1 MVGAAEVG
9 DIGPAV
15 VLLEVARHAEVGE
28 EEVEA
33 RTVRVGGGGGA
44 AVAAGPAMATR
55 ELDAAAA
62 ARQVSHRA
70 LHANRR

>member
-1 MVGAAEVG
+1 VVGAAEVG
-9 DIGPAV
+9 DIGHAV

-62 ARQVSHRA
+62 ARQVPHRA

>member
-1 MVGAAEVG
+1 VVGAAEVG
-9 DIGPAV
+9 DIGPVV

-44 AVAAGPAMATR
+44 AVAAGPAMAAR

-62 ARQVSHRA
+62 AR
-70 LHANRR
+70 